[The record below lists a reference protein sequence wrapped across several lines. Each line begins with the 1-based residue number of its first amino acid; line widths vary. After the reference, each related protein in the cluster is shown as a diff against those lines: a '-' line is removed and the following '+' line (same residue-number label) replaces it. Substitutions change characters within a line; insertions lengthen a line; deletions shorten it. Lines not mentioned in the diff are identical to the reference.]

1 MFIQKTVTIIINEL
15 HFCNSDMNENMFIY
29 GGAARDAALQWMQGV
44 EEISVKPQ
52 DIDLL
57 VKDLDSNENWV
68 QEGLALMYPIQ
79 DLQDVNISPFKYF
92 ESLGEEILGMDKFDC
107 NINHVLISKDGIFIG
122 RAFEEFTYSRKVM
135 PIGTCPKRV
144 MRAHYLG
151 LRYGF
156 EVAGPRLPK
165 RHSYYRNM
173 FWKAKEAGFYKEWKA
188 LLLNPI
194 SGVGL
199 LDLAASIKQANHQD
213 ELRLEA
219 RFDVTEVEVV
229 EGDL

>member
-1 MFIQKTVTIIINEL
+1 MLIEARIEIVINDL
-15 HFCNSDMNENMFIY
+15 HFCNSDMNQNMFIY
-29 GGAARDAALQWMQGV
+29 GGAARDAALQWMQGA
-44 EEISVKPQ
+44 EEISVEPQ
-52 DIDLL
+52 DIDIF

-68 QEGLALMYPIQ
+68 QEELAHMYQ
-79 DLQDVNISPFKYF
+79 DLQDLNISPFKYF

-122 RAFEEFTYSRKVM
+122 RAFEEFMHSRKVM

-173 FWKAKEAGFYKEWKA
+173 FFKAKEAGFYKEWKA

-194 SGVGL
+194 SGVGVL
-199 LDLAASIKQANHQD
+199 NLAASVKQANCQD

-219 RFDVTEVEVV
+219 RFDNIEVEVV